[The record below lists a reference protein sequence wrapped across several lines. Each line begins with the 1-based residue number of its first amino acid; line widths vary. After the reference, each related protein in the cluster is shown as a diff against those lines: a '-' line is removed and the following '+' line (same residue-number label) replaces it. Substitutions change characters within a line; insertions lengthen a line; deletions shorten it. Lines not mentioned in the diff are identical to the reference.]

1 MKFVKSIWATRW
13 SAKSC
18 LISIFSTDCFFI
30 ENCYYHFFITFCFKK
45 LYNIISF
52 LFFQKCD
59 MSVFYIPMILYYT
72 FFVFCFIFI
81 VYISRYVIS
90 KSCQTVSIN
99 SKNKYIFYL
108 LCYSF
113 FNVMR
118 TMVISSVCGHSLPL
132 IIILISCFT
141 NSIIAV
147 KFSCF
152 CSKL

>member
-1 MKFVKSIWATRW
+1 MQKVVW
-13 SAKSC
+13 SLSFLPTAF
-18 LISIFSTDCFFI
+18 LLRTVIIIFSLLSALKNYITLFHFYFFKSVTWV
-30 ENCYYHFFITFCFKK
+30 FFTFLWFC
-45 LYNIISF
+45 IILFSF
-52 LFFQKCD
+52 
-59 MSVFYIPMILYYT
+59 
-72 FFVFCFIFI
+72 FCFIFI

-118 TMVISSVCGHSLPL
+118 TMVISSVYWHSLSP

-152 CSKL
+152 CSNYKFIPLHNKIGQ